1 MVWTSPPLDQPSAR
15 QPLLPMA
22 DAATIAELES
32 TVASL
37 QATVTS
43 LVHSLSNV
51 TAAANTSRIDAAEE
65 MRNLKGSIDTFYLLY
80 SGTLVFFMQARVP
93 GDRWRVPRHTST
105 ADAALVSWQ
114 AGFGVLEAGSVRIKN
129 TRNILLKNLLD
140 ACAAHPATRPATAAP
155 RRCAHRHHPAL
166 ARAQV
171 RGGLH
176 LVGVGARHRVPSRHP
191 RL

>member
-1 MVWTSPPLDQPSAR
+1 MVASLIGRASKTCRAGLRVFATVSSRGDEHTSWVWTSTALDQTSAS

-105 ADAALVSWQ
+105 AARLPSCP
-114 AGFGVLEAGSVRIKN
+114 GRLGSV
-129 TRNILLKNLLD
+129 
-140 ACAAHPATRPATAAP
+140 CS
-155 RRCAHRHHPAL
+155 RRGR
-166 ARAQV
+166 
-171 RGGLH
+171 
-176 LVGVGARHRVPSRHP
+176 SE
-191 RL
+191 

>member
-1 MVWTSPPLDQPSAR
+1 
-15 QPLLPMA
+15 MA

-43 LVHSLSNV
+43 LVQTVSNA
-51 TAAANTSRIDAAEE
+51 TAAANTSRIDTAEDIS
-65 MRNLKGSIDTFYLLY
+65 NLKGSIDTFYMLY

-93 GDRWRVPRHTST
+93 GDLWRVPRHTST
-105 ADAALVSWQ
+105 ADAARVSWQ

-140 ACAAHPATRPATAAP
+140 ACAARPATRPATAAP
-155 RRCAHRHHPAL
+155 RGCVHRHRSA
-166 ARAQV
+166 A
-171 RGGLH
+171 
-176 LVGVGARHRVPSRHP
+176 
-191 RL
+191 

>member
-1 MVWTSPPLDQPSAR
+1 MVWTSPPLDQPS
-15 QPLLPMA
+15 PLLSMA

-93 GDRWRVPRHTST
+93 GDRWRVPHHTST
-105 ADAALVSWQ
+105 AARLPSCP
-114 AGFGVLEAGSVRIKN
+114 GRLGSV
-129 TRNILLKNLLD
+129 
-140 ACAAHPATRPATAAP
+140 CS
-155 RRCAHRHHPAL
+155 RRGR
-166 ARAQV
+166 
-171 RGGLH
+171 
-176 LVGVGARHRVPSRHP
+176 SE
-191 RL
+191 

>member
-1 MVWTSPPLDQPSAR
+1 
-15 QPLLPMA
+15 MA

-105 ADAALVSWQ
+105 AAAALVSWQ

-140 ACAAHPATRPATAAP
+140 ACAARPATRPATAAP
-155 RRCAHRHHPAL
+155 RGCVHRHRSA
-166 ARAQV
+166 A
-171 RGGLH
+171 
-176 LVGVGARHRVPSRHP
+176 
-191 RL
+191 